1 MVFLTTYN
9 FLAEISMVHSI
20 SDYLYVSDASDS
32 KGGDSMRRNLKV
44 MLDEDVYELLRSA
57 SAMEG
62 RAMAEIVRE
71 VVRREVRRAKW
82 RKLLPFL

>member
-1 MVFLTTYN
+1 
-9 FLAEISMVHSI
+9 
-20 SDYLYVSDASDS
+20 
-32 KGGDSMRRNLKV
+32 MRRNLKV

-57 SAMEG
+57 SAIEG